1 MYIVCIS
8 LQRLA
13 IDRTEPHR
21 FASATKEANKGKN
34 RFINIMPCELI
45 LLLNC
50 TSSLSIYVRWKTDV
64 MFTMYKCYVPWFLT
78 FLDEYNRVK
87 LNFMRG
93 VDGSDYIN
101 ASFVDVS
108 H

>member
-1 MYIVCIS
+1 
-8 LQRLA
+8 
-13 IDRTEPHR
+13 
-21 FASATKEANKGKN
+21 
-34 RFINIMPCELI
+34 
-45 LLLNC
+45 
-50 TSSLSIYVRWKTDV
+50 
-64 MFTMYKCYVPWFLT
+64 MYKCYVPWFLT